1 MYPLDDEEDLDEED
15 LEEEETWNGHYGG
28 GTGEDDDEEEND
40 ETQDD
45 GEEDNYG
52 EDIGDGYGEDENPEE
67 DEVEEDEEQEQEQE
81 EEEEEEIEGE
91 GAVSKG
97 LSKLKAM
104 ALVKRN
110 AHKYATVMGILPIGC
125 RPETLPCPGCGL
137 KSVYKSKTLTDMTL
151 FKAIIPALIGVS
163 ANIYFCM
170 NSAKN
175 CKFSFER
182 KLCWMMQGPFVG
194 GPPVPYPLALIR
206 FNK

>member
-67 DEVEEDEEQEQEQE
+67 DEVEEDEEQEQEQ
-81 EEEEEEIEGE
+81 EEEEEIEGE

>member
-1 MYPLDDEEDLDEED
+1 MYPWDDEEDLDEED

>member
-81 EEEEEEIEGE
+81 EEEEEAKEGE
-91 GAVSKG
+91 GAISKG

-104 ALVKRN
+104 AIVKRN

>member
-1 MYPLDDEEDLDEED
+1 MYPWDDEEDLDEED

-194 GPPVPYPLALIR
+194 GPPIPYPLALIR